1 MNPHSVRVCLVYFV
15 HIHRWID
22 VAFNGSNAGNALLPS
37 SAAAGGG
44 GGVGIVLFGRV
55 KAVNNTAHM
64 GMCRLVVLECLAV
77 AYEHIH
83 ENAVD
88 VLRLCFRRLEVV
100 WHGRKLFH

>member
-1 MNPHSVRVCLVYFV
+1 MNPHSIRMRLVYV
-15 HIHRWID
+15 IYIHRWID
-22 VAFNGSNAGNALLPS
+22 ITFNGSNVVNASLPS
-37 SAAAGGG
+37 PAGGG
-44 GGVGIVLFGRV
+44 GIVFCRV
-55 KAVNNTAHM
+55 KAVNDAANM